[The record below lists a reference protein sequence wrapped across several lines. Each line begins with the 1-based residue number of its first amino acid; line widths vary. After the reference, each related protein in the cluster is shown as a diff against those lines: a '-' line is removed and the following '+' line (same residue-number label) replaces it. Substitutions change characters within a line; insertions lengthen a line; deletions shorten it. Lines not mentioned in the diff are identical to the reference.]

1 MMQVNYKDFI
11 SDLKDKLKGTL
22 PGEAAQ
28 YKLAPQYR
36 GKINL
41 NELTG
46 HRTGSVMLF
55 MFPEKNIPH
64 ILFIERADDG
74 KVHSGQIAFPGGKYD
89 LTDENF
95 RHTALRETLEETGIE
110 VSVTEVIGELTPLY
124 IPPSNFLVY
133 PFVAFKNYKP
143 EFNPSTSEVKKIVS
157 VSIPDLL
164 HNNAISLNETHQTH
178 RGEVIAPA
186 YLIGNIKIWG
196 ATSMILSEF
205 LSLIVD

>member
-1 MMQVNYKDFI
+1 MIKVNYEDFI
-11 SDLKDKLKGTL
+11 SDLKDKLKGAL

-41 NELTG
+41 SELTG

-55 MFPEKNIPH
+55 VFPEKNIPH

-74 KVHSGQIAFPGGKYD
+74 KVHSGQIAFPGGKHD
-89 LTDENF
+89 LTDDNF
-95 RHTALRETLEETGIE
+95 MHTALRETYEETGIE
-110 VSVTEVIGELTPLY
+110 LSASDVVGELSPLY

-143 EFNPSTSEVKKIVS
+143 EFNPSENEVKKIVG

-164 HNNAISLNETHQTH
+164 SNNAISLIETHQTH
-178 RGEVIAPA
+178 RGEVTAPA

-196 ATSMILSEF
+196 ATSMMLSEF